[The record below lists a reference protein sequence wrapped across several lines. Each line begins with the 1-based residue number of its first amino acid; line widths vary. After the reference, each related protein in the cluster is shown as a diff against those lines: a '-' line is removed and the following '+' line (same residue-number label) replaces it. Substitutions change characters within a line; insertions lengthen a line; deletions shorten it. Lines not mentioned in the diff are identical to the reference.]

1 MKINLRNKDFWISWN
16 YKLDPK
22 TFCHIRYGDEVVG
35 MAEVTRHPKDKHVK
49 EIARKESLARA
60 MKDAGFDKQERE
72 EVWSQYFS
80 RNDQHMEDQLIQLL
94 KLVNA

>member
-1 MKINLRNKDFWISWN
+1 MKVHLRNKDFWISWN
-16 YKLDPK
+16 YKQDPI

-72 EVWSQYFS
+72 TVWLQYFS
-80 RNDQHMEDQLIQLL
+80 RNDEQMERQLVELL
-94 KLVNA
+94 KQIA